1 MLTQNDTQARI
12 KARSSARKRARA
24 EAAMAAEA
32 LAEAS
37 RAQGKNG
44 SKDETSTR
52 QKMLLGSHMT
62 HIQVSLLLAE
72 RITESQA
79 LWF

>member
-1 MLTQNDTQARI
+1 
-12 KARSSARKRARA
+12 
-24 EAAMAAEA
+24 MAAEA

-44 SKDETSTR
+44 GKDETGTR